1 MQEQAIHLDLAC
13 CCQYIFVFFPPT
25 TRNQGRSLDDK
36 GQYYTVELRSTSR
49 PQQHEQRRAISHH
62 HGMIAEMRHSHSE
75 QNGRRAIRSLIT
87 SANISP
93 HPRSNYST
101 CQHDMCS
108 YLSSNAAVNA
118 TRKQVSKTGDPTS
131 YVPSGRPNVVSQ
143 GIVPEIS
150 RERFKYVCVLRA
162 FQHAGE
168 STATDIYIYLY
179 IYIM

>member
-1 MQEQAIHLDLAC
+1 
-13 CCQYIFVFFPPT
+13 
-25 TRNQGRSLDDK
+25 
-36 GQYYTVELRSTSR
+36 
-49 PQQHEQRRAISHH
+49 
-62 HGMIAEMRHSHSE
+62 
-75 QNGRRAIRSLIT
+75 
-87 SANISP
+87 
-93 HPRSNYST
+93 
-101 CQHDMCS
+101 MCS

-179 IYIM
+179 IYILCEQTKRQLGGICNSPQLGRDQTCFSVRVRSWCRELSLALLEAQGSHFAFDCTWCIGYVSFICMDVVMS